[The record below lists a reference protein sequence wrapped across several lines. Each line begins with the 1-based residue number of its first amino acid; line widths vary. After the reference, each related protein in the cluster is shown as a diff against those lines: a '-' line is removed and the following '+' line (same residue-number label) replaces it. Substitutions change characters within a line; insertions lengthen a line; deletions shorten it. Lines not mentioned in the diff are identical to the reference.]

1 MITAPLE
8 FFVLTGFLGSGKT
21 TLVRD
26 FLATPAAA
34 DTAVIVNEVGEI
46 GLDGAILSESGRDV
60 PMAMLANG
68 CICCRMGSDLAVTIG
83 ALIEAKQAAAH
94 DQPAVLKRI
103 VLETSGLSKP
113 GPILRQLADL
123 AYLRLRVAVVT
134 TYDAVKGTDVA
145 TFDEATAQWAAAHRI
160 VITKLDCVSPQRT
173 ADAAVEVA
181 TLSPLAEI
189 VAATDRAVSTRAA
202 FSALNAPAAVL
213 PPPATPQ
220 SRGHDRIAVRLVM
233 PVFPPT
239 YDHLAAWLDNV
250 AGTLGDRLL
259 RLKGLLSVSG
269 CERPLLVQSVGT
281 MFSEPRPFGRAGE
294 AHRSFIV
301 VIVRDLQPGE
311 LEAVAPTGVF
321 LVMR

>member
-1 MITAPLE
+1 MTAPLD

-21 TLVRD
+21 TLLRD

-46 GLDGAILSESGRDV
+46 ALDGAILSESGRDV

-83 ALIEAKQAAAH
+83 ALIEAKQAAH

-160 VITKLDCVSPQRT
+160 VITKLDCVSPQRA

-181 TLSPLAEI
+181 TLNSLAEI
-189 VAATDRAVSTRAA
+189 VAATDRAVATRAA
-202 FSALNAPAAVL
+202 FSPLNAPAAVL
-213 PPPATPQ
+213 TPPATPQ
-220 SRGHDRIAVRLVM
+220 PRGHDRIAVRLVM
-233 PVFPPT
+233 PVVPPT

-259 RLKGLLSVSG
+259 RLKGLVSVSG
-269 CERPLLVQSVGT
+269 SERPLLIQSVGT